1 LLNVPP
7 LTEEEYCMSQNM
19 HMDKLHPKPGAT
31 TSSSEAE
38 WLNLDAFVDDPD
50 FGNYMQANYPREAAI
65 VEGAGMNR
73 RSFLKLMGASMV
85 LGGLTLS
92 GCAPA
97 RPEHEAI
104 IPYVRNPENLIPGKP
119 LFFAST
125 IVTGGVGVGIV
136 IETHEGRPHRVDS
149 NPNHPGSAGGS
160 STTILASVLELYNP
174 ARTAEVRRD
183 GNLSSWDEFAA
194 AFDDI
199 RDDLGD
205 GSGIR
210 ILTQQSSSPALAQ
223 QVEDLQQQYPGAQ
236 WYQYEPIGRNNVSEG
251 ARLAFGD
258 PVNTYYDISQAD
270 TILSLDSNFLG
281 GYMPGSLHYAR
292 DFAERRKVRAD
303 EADNASM
310 NRLYAVESTPTI
322 TGANADHRQTV
333 RATEVAQ
340 FAQALANAVGADGGA
355 EVSGNWDDNF
365 FNVLVEDLQASG
377 SNSVVIV
384 GDEQPPAVHALV
396 HAINAALGNV
406 GTTVLYTEPLLTD
419 PRNTV
424 EQLSSLTS
432 DITSGNVDALFIIGG
447 NPAFTAP
454 ADVPFGEAINRVPF
468 SVHVGT
474 YYDETSEQCVWHVP
488 EASYIETWGDSRAYD
503 GTASVIQ
510 PPIGA
515 IFEDARS
522 VHEMLAF
529 IADDERGSYEVV
541 RDYWQNE
548 LSGDFETAW
557 RTSLHNGV
565 IEGTAF
571 DTISPSLSGSL
582 ADDVSAQ
589 IAAPSDGI
597 ELILRPDPNLYDG
610 RYAYNS
616 WLQEVPEAIT
626 KLTWDNYA
634 QLSPA
639 TADRLRLENTDL
651 INLTIEGRTIQ
662 APVWVVDHHPDDSVT
677 VYLGYGQ
684 GISAELDA
692 GLNFNAYPIRT
703 SDMLWIGNDVQIE
716 RTGDNYLLART
727 QKEFETYGTDPVRY
741 ATLAEFMSN
750 PNFAEKKVKGS
761 SFLEDVDFPDLTGE
775 YQWGMTIDLT
785 SCIGCNAC
793 MVGCQ
798 SENNIPAVGKQ
809 EVLQERDLHW
819 IRIDRYDAPD
829 GGSHFQPV
837 PCMHCENA
845 PCEYVCP
852 VQATVHDHE
861 GLNLMIYQRCI
872 GTRACSANCPYSV
885 RKFNFKDYID
895 DAPTLVDQ
903 RNPDV
908 TVRMR
913 GVMEKCTYC
922 VQRISAARAEA
933 SRDDRP
939 IRDGEV
945 TPACATACPTKA
957 IHFGDVS
964 DPSTRVSQEKA
975 RPLNYGLLEEINTVP
990 RTTYLAELSNPNT
1003 ALVDAAE
1010 AGTETTEGDS

>member
-1 LLNVPP
+1 
-7 LTEEEYCMSQNM
+7 MSQNM
-19 HMDKLHPKPGAT
+19 HTDKLHPKPDAL
-31 TSSSEAE
+31 SSSDAQ

-50 FGNYMQANYPREAAI
+50 FGAFMQQNYPREAAI

-73 RSFLKLMGASMV
+73 RNFLKLMGASMV
-85 LGGLTLS
+85 LGGLTLT

-104 IPYVRNPENLIPGKP
+104 IPYVREPENLIPGKP

-125 IVTGGVGVGIV
+125 VVVGGVGTGIV

-149 NPNHPGSAGGS
+149 NPNHPGSAGGA
-160 STTILASVLELYNP
+160 STGILASVLELYNP
-174 ARTAEVRRD
+174 QRSAEVRED
-183 GNLSSWDEFAA
+183 GNISSWDDFAA
-194 AFDDI
+194 AFNTI
-199 RDDLGD
+199 RGDLGD

-210 ILTQQSSSPALAQ
+210 ILTEQSSSPALAQ
-223 QVEDLQQQYPGAQ
+223 QVADLQEQYPGAQ
-236 WYQYEPIGRNNVSEG
+236 WYQYDPVGRNNVKEG

-258 PVNTYYDISQAD
+258 PVNTVYDISQAA

-281 GYMPGSLHYAR
+281 GQMPGSLHYAR
-292 DFAERRKVRAD
+292 DFADGRRVRVEEGAD
-303 EADNASM
+303 SLADDVTM

-322 TGANADHRQTV
+322 TGANADHRQTL
-333 RATEVAQ
+333 RATEVGQ
-340 FAQALANAVGADGGA
+340 FALALANAVGAAGGQD
-355 EVSGNWDDNF
+355 VSGNWDAQF
-365 FNVLVEDLQASG
+365 FSVLVEELQASG

-384 GDEQPPAVHALV
+384 GDEQPPAVHALG
-396 HAINAALGNV
+396 HAINEALGNV
-406 GTTVLYTEPLLTD
+406 GTTVRYTD
-419 PRNTV
+419 PLITNSPNTV
-424 EQLSSLTS
+424 EQLSTLTS
-432 DITSGNVDALFIIGG
+432 DITSGNVEALFIIGG

-454 ADVPFGEAINRVPF
+454 SDIPFGDAISRVPF

-474 YYDETSEQCVWHVP
+474 YFDDTSEQCVWHVP
-488 EASYIETWGDSRAYD
+488 EASYIEAWADARAYD
-503 GTASVIQ
+503 GTASVVQ
-510 PPIGA
+510 PPIGS

-522 VHEMLAF
+522 LHEMIAF
-529 IADDERGSYEVV
+529 IADDDRSGYDVV
-541 RDYWQNE
+541 RDYWQGE
-548 LSGDFETAW
+548 LSGDFETTW
-557 RTSLHNGV
+557 RTALHDGV
-565 IEGTAF
+565 IEGTTF
-571 DTISPSLSGSL
+571 DSISPSLSGTL
-582 ADDVSAQ
+582 ADDIAAQ
-589 IAAPSDGI
+589 ISAPSAGL

-610 RYAYNS
+610 RYAYNA

-626 KLTWDNYA
+626 KITWDNYA

-639 TADRLRLENTDL
+639 TADSLRLENGDL
-651 INLTIEGRTIQ
+651 VTLTLAGRSIE
-662 APVWVVDHHPDDSVT
+662 APVWVVTNHPDDSVT

-703 SDMLWIGNDVQIE
+703 SEMLWIGNDVQLE
-716 RTGDNYLLART
+716 RSGGSYQLART
-727 QKEFETYGTDPVRY
+727 QKEFETFGTKPVRPG
-741 ATLAEFMSN
+741 TLAEFITN
-750 PNFAEKKVKGS
+750 PQFAEKKLKEGN
-761 SFLEDVDFPDLTGE
+761 FLEDVTFEGDTGE
-775 YQWGMTIDLT
+775 YQWGMSIDLT

-798 SENNIPAVGKQ
+798 SENNIPSVGKA
-809 EVLQERDLHW
+809 EVLQERDMHW
-819 IRIDRYDAPD
+819 IRIDRYDAAD
-829 GGSHFQPV
+829 GGSNFQPV
-837 PCMHCENA
+837 PCQHCENA

-933 SRDDRP
+933 GKEDRP

-945 TPACATACPTKA
+945 TPACATACPTQA
-957 IHFGDVS
+957 IHFGDIS
-964 DPSTRVSQEKA
+964 DPTTRVSREKA
-975 RPLNYGLLEEINTVP
+975 QPHDYGVLEEINTVP
-990 RTTYLAELSNPNT
+990 RTTYLAHLSNPNA
-1003 ALVDAAE
+1003 ALVDASDAE
-1010 AGTETTEGDS
+1010 TED